1 MKRLFSVMLVVC
13 ILVLPTTGEAYAQE
27 DRASEYLS
35 IYGLSIEAQGD
46 GCIEIY
52 YHVDGKGRMERV
64 GAQALYIYYYDGE
77 DWMPYETQFA
87 VEHPDFYSYNAFGHI
102 GFAYFDGEPGVDYC
116 VTLQAY
122 ARGTDGGSD
131 TGLVTSNV
139 VTCW

>member
-1 MKRLFSVMLVVC
+1 MKKRVTIMMVALLFAFST
-13 ILVLPTTGEAYAQE
+13 IGATHAQE
-27 DRASEYLS
+27 DRASKYLAV
-35 IYGLSIEAQGD
+35 YGISIEAQGD

-52 YHVDGKGRMERV
+52 YHVDGTGQMTRI
-64 GAQALYIYYYDGE
+64 GAQALYIYYYNGE
-77 DWMPYETQFA
+77 DWVPYETQLG
-87 VEHPDFYSYNAFGHI
+87 VEHPEFQSYNAFGHA
-102 GFAYFDGEPGVDYC
+102 GFAYFDGDPGVDYC